1 MEHKLKCVLLV
12 DDDHAT
18 NYIHKKIIEQ
28 SGIASKVE
36 IALNGQEALDFIVKN
51 NELEKEGKL
60 SEFPSIIFLDI
71 NMPVLDGWE
80 FLEEY
85 SELIIYR
92 KSQVIIGM
100 MSTSFNP
107 DDEDKAKGI
116 DHVTCYKSKPMT
128 FDVIDQIKAKIF
140 QLNSL

>member
-1 MEHKLKCVLLV
+1 
-12 DDDHAT
+12 
-18 NYIHKKIIEQ
+18 
-28 SGIASKVE
+28 
-36 IALNGQEALDFIVKN
+36 
-51 NELEKEGKL
+51 
-60 SEFPSIIFLDI
+60 
-71 NMPVLDGWE
+71 MPVLDGWE

-92 KSQVIIGM
+92 KSQVIIVM

-128 FDVIDQIKAKIF
+128 FVVIDQIKAKIF